1 MLLPVLVSQICIF
14 LSWPM
19 MRFFGTC
26 WVGGKFNFRVLAR
39 DDRCWRPTKKN
50 WILEG
55 EDMFGIFCLK
65 KKHKFSFFFD
75 PLRVVHHHFRLTPLC
90 YLSHRWIT
98 WRLPANDRL
107 VITSE
112 VILLEYVFYIWRNF
126 NLISIS
132 LEKNSVWVTLNR
144 T

>member
-1 MLLPVLVSQICIF
+1 MTGVLEAE
-14 LSWPM
+14 
-19 MRFFGTC
+19 T
-26 WVGGKFNFRVLAR
+26 
-39 DDRCWRPTKKN
+39 KN

-55 EDMFGIFCLK
+55 EDMFEIFWFENKTQIL
-65 KKHKFSFFFD
+65 FFLLD

-112 VILLEYVFYIWRNF
+112 VILLEYVF
-126 NLISIS
+126 
-132 LEKNSVWVTLNR
+132 
-144 T
+144 